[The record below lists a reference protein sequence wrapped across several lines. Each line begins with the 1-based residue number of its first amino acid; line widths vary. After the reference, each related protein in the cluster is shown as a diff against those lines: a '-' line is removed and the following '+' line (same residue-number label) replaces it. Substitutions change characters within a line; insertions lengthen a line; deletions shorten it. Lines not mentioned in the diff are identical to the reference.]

1 MRENP
6 LKSNAFRN
14 AALKSESY
22 RAFGVLCLLG
32 LLLVFV
38 IVRGVA
44 TAQRGLLAAQ
54 LIVLLLV
61 IVHELFILR
70 AINTALKKES
80 VVSSGHWILN
90 VLIESQIP
98 TVSLFV
104 WMAAGSLKP
113 HQVLV
118 TPAVLIYF
126 LLIILSTL
134 RLSPLVSFLTG
145 LLSTFGYLFAVFYT
159 AMRFPNT
166 GTPDALPTA
175 VYFVYAGVI
184 FASGVLA
191 AVVARQ
197 IRTHV
202 SAALREARLLSQ
214 LEQLN
219 HDLDVAR
226 SIQQGLLPV
235 QPPSLADFELAGW
248 NKPADQTDGDY
259 FDWQSLPD
267 GRIAISLGD
276 ATGHGIGPAL
286 VMASCRAYARASLLT
301 AEHQN
306 GVLDR
311 LNVLLTEDLPANRF
325 VTYVVTL
332 LNPATA
338 DVEVLSAGHGPILLY
353 RRASDTFESLEAQ
366 GIPLGLMSGIT
377 YEHGTKGH
385 LEAGDI
391 LVLITDGFYEWEDP
405 DGEQFGI
412 ARLESVVRESRDS
425 KPDEVIANLRSAVE
439 IFCRGTKQ
447 QDDLT
452 AVLLK
457 RTVVK
462 VDRQS
467 ESVTTKISTG
477 RPPTP
482 LLNVPELNGTF
493 ARG

>member
-6 LKSNAFRN
+6 VKSNAFRS

-22 RAFGVLCLLG
+22 RAIGVLCLLAA
-32 LLLVFV
+32 LLVFV
-38 IVRGVA
+38 VIRGVA
-44 TAQRGLLAAQ
+44 TGQRGLLAAQ
-54 LIVLLLV
+54 LIVLVLV
-61 IVHELFILR
+61 IGHEILILR
-70 AINTALKKES
+70 AITKAQRQDS
-80 VVSSGHWILN
+80 VVSPEHWVLN

-98 TVSLFV
+98 TIFLFV

-113 HQVLV
+113 YQVLLA
-118 TPAVLIYF
+118 PAVLIYF

-134 RLSPLVSFLTG
+134 RLRPLLTFFTG
-145 LLSTFGYLFAVFYT
+145 LLSTVGYLFAIFYT
-159 AMRFPNT
+159 EMRFPNT
-166 GTPDALPTA
+166 GAPDAFPTA
-175 VYFVYAGVI
+175 FYFAYAGVI
-184 FASGVLA
+184 FTGGVLA

-202 SAALREARLLSQ
+202 SAALREARLLSE

-235 QPPSLADFELAGW
+235 QPPTLADFELAGW
-248 NKPADQTDGDY
+248 NKPADQTGGDY

-286 VMASCRAYARASLLT
+286 VMASCRAYARASLLS

-311 LNVLLTEDLPANRF
+311 LNVLLAEDLPSNRF
-325 VTYVVTL
+325 VTYVVAL
-332 LNPATA
+332 LNPTTA
-338 DVEVLSAGHGPILLY
+338 EVEVSSAGHGPILLY
-353 RRASDTFESLEAQ
+353 RRASDKFESLEAQ

-377 YEHGTKGH
+377 YEHGTKAL

-412 ARLESVVRESRDS
+412 PRLESVIRESRDCT
-425 KPDEVIANLRSAVE
+425 PDEVIVNLRSAVE
-439 IFCRGTKQ
+439 VFCRGTKQ

-457 RTVVK
+457 RRVGGGGG
-462 VDRQS
+462 QS
-467 ESVTTKISTG
+467 GSIVQKSNGTN
-477 RPPTP
+477 PVP
-482 LLNVPELNGTF
+482 LLN
-493 ARG
+493 